1 MKKLLLCV
9 VGLMATGCMYDVPE
23 FEMIET
29 SETGFLIPLEGDT
42 AAQKKM
48 PSKDVLEQQK
58 VATKRVQITHKWVS
72 TGYLPWSGEYMDT
85 VRLVKVDRKPVTRE
99 WTSDPNSGTSN
110 QNQAVKVE
118 SADSVDFGIGFTVT
132 AMILEEDTSQFL
144 YNYTS
149 KDLSGVADK
158 EIRNKVQEYASDY
171 CAKFPLDI
179 LRGQKGELMAFVR
192 ESIIPFFKEKG
203 ITITSV
209 GMASGFMYTNQKVQ
223 DAIDK
228 TVQDQQLKV
237 SALAEKD
244 AQLVK
249 NETIKLEAEAAAE
262 AAKIKAEGEANAI
275 KAVADAKEYEIQKAT
290 QNTETYIE
298 LKRLEVDVKRLEKW
312 DGKYPTYFMSNG
324 ESPQLLL
331 QTPNI
336 PSPK

>member
-9 VGLMATGCMYDVPE
+9 AGLMATGCMYDVPE

-99 WTSDPNSGTSN
+99 WTSDPTSGTSN
-110 QNQAVKVE
+110 TNQAIKVE

-132 AMILEEDTSQFL
+132 SMILEEDTSQFL

-149 KDLSGVADK
+149 KDLSSVMDN
-158 EIRNKVQEYASDY
+158 EIRNKIQESVADY
-171 CAKFPLDI
+171 CSQYPLDK
-179 LRGQKGELMAFVR
+179 LRGQKRELMEAVR
-192 ESIIPFFKEKG
+192 EAVIPFFEQRG
-203 ITITSV
+203 ITVTSI

-237 SALAEKD
+237 SAEAEKE

-249 NETIKLEAEAAAE
+249 NETIKLEAEAQAD
-262 AAKIKAEGEANAI
+262 AAKIKAEGEAEAI

-298 LKRLEVDVKRLEKW
+298 LKRLEVDVKRLERW

-331 QTPNI
+331 QTPNV
-336 PSPK
+336 PAPK